1 MLYSAYVS
9 FHYVALELFHC
20 DGGGIPASHNLYITR
35 GSEQGC
41 LEDFGGPGA
50 ARRNGALM

>member
-1 MLYSAYVS
+1 MLYSVYVS

-20 DGGGIPASHNLYITR
+20 DDGGTPASHDLYITEVVNR

-41 LEDFGGPGA
+41 LEDFGGLG
-50 ARRNGALM
+50 